1 MERTGSAEK
10 TEAGDAGA
18 GTPGEGVSREGV
30 SAPRPYAGGHE
41 TARHLRLVGLLMA
54 AWIVVVAAFAAVFVR
69 AAVERAGKELDAA
82 GTTLHRVI
90 SQRAAQ
96 HDAHLTSLAALVQV
110 TDPPPREALRQ
121 VALSIMRFYPR
132 ITSIRVLE
140 QTPAGA
146 IDTVMTTADPAAPL
160 PAFAPAVFAQKP
172 GEARTYVDPGTPR
185 RYFLGKRTGA
195 AARPLVMIVEIDP
208 ALLVEAEERP
218 AAAAVRLDLDGHVL
232 LDSPA
237 RTGAGAGA
245 GDTPWSRRLT
255 FARAVDSQNQPLQ
268 LELERRLSL
277 SDVLAPRPLAA
288 FAGLALVGVLAL
300 AYALR
305 QRREARRSRDAVR
318 LAEERS
324 ALLER
329 ETRLAHASRVNSL
342 GELASGIAHELTQP
356 LTALLSQSQAAIR
369 LSAPGGDP
377 RRLGEALRANVREAR
392 RAGDIL
398 ARMREYISNR
408 PVRRTPT
415 DLNTVVA
422 DVAALART
430 GLAELG
436 IRLVTELHG
445 ELPEAVVDPIE
456 MEQVLHNL
464 VRNAADALAATPDGM
479 KTITIRTS
487 ASRQGAEISVADT
500 GPGLTQEAM
509 RRLFEP
515 FFTTKHGGMG
525 LGLSLCAT
533 LVERVGGR
541 IAATSRP
548 GEGATFTVCLPAA
561 PARRQA
567 AQ

>member
-1 MERTGSAEK
+1 MAAPAAPASGRR
-10 TEAGDAGA
+10 EAARGWRMAGLFLA
-18 GTPGEGVSREGV
+18 LWIGGVS
-30 SAPRPYAGGHE
+30 
-41 TARHLRLVGLLMA
+41 
-54 AWIVVVAAFAAVFVR
+54 AFAAVSLR
-69 AAVERAGKELDAA
+69 TAYERAEEALDAA
-82 GTTLHRVI
+82 GTALHRVI
-90 SQRAAQ
+90 SQRVAQ

-110 TDPPPREALRQ
+110 ADPPPREALRL

-140 QTPAGA
+140 QTPSGA
-146 IDTVMTTADPAAPL
+146 IETVMSTSDAARPV
-160 PAFAPAVFAQKP
+160 PAFAPAVFAQRP
-172 GEARTYVDPGTPR
+172 GEARAYVDAAQDAAQGATPDAARNPVPDPAAPR

-195 AARPLVMIVEIDP
+195 SARPLAMIVEIDP

-218 AAAAVRLDLDGHVL
+218 ASAAVKLSLDDHLLVDSAAREDAAAD
-232 LDSPA
+232 
-237 RTGAGAGA
+237 GAG
-245 GDTPWSRRLT
+245 WSRQLT
-255 FARAVDSQNQPLQ
+255 FTRTVASQNQPLR
-268 LELERRLSL
+268 LELERRLVL
-277 SDVLAPRPLAA
+277 ADVLAPRPLLAV
-288 FAGLALVGVLAL
+288 AGLALVGLLAL

-356 LTALLSQSQAAIR
+356 LTALLSQSQAAVR
-369 LSAPGGDP
+369 LAAPGGDP
-377 RRLGEALRANVREAR
+377 RLSDALQANVREAR

-408 PVRRTPT
+408 PVERAPT
-415 DLNTVVA
+415 DLNAVVA
-422 DVAALART
+422 DVAALARA
-430 GLAELG
+430 GLAEQG
-436 IRLVTELHG
+436 IRLVTELDG
-445 ELPEAVVDPIE
+445 TLPEAVVNPIE

-464 VRNAADALAATPDGM
+464 VRNAADALAAPGGPER
-479 KTITIRTS
+479 TITIRTR
-487 ASRQGAEISVADT
+487 AGRLGPEIDVSDT
-500 GPGLTQEAM
+500 GPGIPPEVTG
-509 RRLFEP
+509 RLFEP

-533 LVERVGGR
+533 LLERVGGR
-541 IAATSRP
+541 IAPTGRP
-548 GEGATFTVCLPAA
+548 GEGATFTVVLPAA